1 MYVHTSTKTKP
12 DKEDFMKIK
21 SIIAFVSVL
30 VLFPVS
36 NVLFAQSPSEDNQ
49 SVLHELVVKVVD
61 EEWRV
66 VYKNDETK
74 STIVAKKNDRVSW
87 TAEGSDISFQFDESL
102 FGGSSFEVEDGDSLM
117 RPLAPGARVGEYIY
131 AVFVRGAGV
140 FAKGESPPRIIID
153 RM

>member
-1 MYVHTSTKTKP
+1 
-12 DKEDFMKIK
+12 MKIK

-30 VLFPVS
+30 VLFPVF
-36 NVLFAQSPSEDNQ
+36 NLLFAQSPSEDNQ

-87 TAEGSDISFQFDESL
+87 TAEGSDILFQFDESL
-102 FGGSSFEVEDGDSLM
+102 FGGSDFEVADGDSLM
-117 RPLAPGARVGEYIY
+117 RPLAPGAKVGEYIY

>member
-1 MYVHTSTKTKP
+1 
-12 DKEDFMKIK
+12 MKIK
-21 SIIAFVSVL
+21 SIITIAAAL
-30 VLFPVS
+30 VLFFIS
-36 NVLFAQSPSEDNQ
+36 NVLYAQAPPTDNR
-49 SVLHELVVKVVD
+49 SVLHEMVVKMVD

-102 FGGSSFEVEDGDSLM
+102 FGGSSFEIADGDSLM
-117 RPLAPGARVGEYIY
+117 RPLAPGAKVGEYIY
-131 AVFVRGAGV
+131 AVFVRGEGV
-140 FAKGESPPRIIID
+140 FAKGESPPRIIIG

>member
-1 MYVHTSTKTKP
+1 
-12 DKEDFMKIK
+12 MKIK

-36 NVLFAQSPSEDNQ
+36 NVLFAQSQSEDNQ
-49 SVLHELVVKVVD
+49 SILHELVVKMVD
-61 EEWRV
+61 DEWRV

-74 STIVAKKNDRVSW
+74 STVLAKKNDRVSW

-102 FGGSSFEVEDGDSLM
+102 FGGSSFELEDGESLM
-117 RPLAPGARVGEYIY
+117 RPLAPGAKVGEYIY

>member
-1 MYVHTSTKTKP
+1 
-12 DKEDFMKIK
+12 MKIK

-36 NVLFAQSPSEDNQ
+36 NVLFAQSQSEDNQ

-61 EEWRV
+61 DEWRV

-74 STIVAKKNDRVSW
+74 STVVAKKNDRVSW
-87 TAEGSDISFQFDESL
+87 AAEGSDISFQFDESL
-102 FGGSSFEVEDGDSLM
+102 FGGSSFEVADGDSLM
-117 RPLAPGARVGEYIY
+117 RPLAPGAKVGEYIY

-140 FAKGESPPRIIID
+140 FAKGESPPRIIIE

>member
-1 MYVHTSTKTKP
+1 
-12 DKEDFMKIK
+12 MKIK
-21 SIIAFVSVL
+21 SIITIAAAL
-30 VLFPVS
+30 VLFFIS
-36 NVLFAQSPSEDNQ
+36 NVLYAQAPPTDNR
-49 SVLHELVVKVVD
+49 SVLHEMVVKMVD

-102 FGGSSFEVEDGDSLM
+102 FGGSSFEIADGDSLM
-117 RPLAPGARVGEYIY
+117 RPLAPGAKVGEYIY